1 MSGVAPDHLAAL
13 YAESDDPWDFRQSPY
28 EQEKF
33 RATCAA
39 LPRPRY
45 RSVLELG
52 CGNGELAR
60 HIATRCESYTGVDAV
75 ETALDA
81 ARQAVPRGRFVRAY
95 LPAPLP
101 GGGHDLILLS
111 EILYFLDAPGIR
123 DLAEQIDRRWPE
135 ADLICVSWLGPSGN
149 SLQGQEALD
158 LFRDARPRAF
168 RCLRPGPGYRI
179 DIAEAAR

>member
-1 MSGVAPDHLAAL
+1 MSAVAPDHLAAL
-13 YAESDDPWDFRQSPY
+13 YAESDDPWEFRQSPY
-28 EQEKF
+28 EQGKF

-81 ARQAVPRGRFVRAY
+81 ARQAVPQGRFVRAY

-101 GGGHDLILLS
+101 GGDHDLILLS

-149 SLQGQEALD
+149 SLQGHEALD
-158 LFRDARPRAF
+158 LYRDATPRAF

>member
-1 MSGVAPDHLAAL
+1 MSGVAPDRLAAL

-81 ARQAVPRGRFVRAY
+81 ARRAVPQGRFVRAY

-101 GGGHDLILLS
+101 GGDHDLILLS

-149 SLQGQEALD
+149 SLQGHEALN
-158 LFRDARPRAF
+158 LYRDATPRAF
-168 RCLRPGPGYRI
+168 RCLRPGPDYSI